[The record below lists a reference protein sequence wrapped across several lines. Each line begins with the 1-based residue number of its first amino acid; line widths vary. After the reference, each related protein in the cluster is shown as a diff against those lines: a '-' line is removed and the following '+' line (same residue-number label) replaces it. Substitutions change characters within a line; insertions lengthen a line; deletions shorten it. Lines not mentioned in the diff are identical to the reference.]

1 MTAKAEPTT
10 TITARVPRKVRQD
23 LEALARAT
31 GRNRNTLVHD
41 ALTRFIETQR
51 WQIAMVED
59 RLRQADAGD
68 FASDGEMEELWA
80 ELGLDADDAGE
91 PATRAAR

>member
-1 MTAKAEPTT
+1 MAEPTT

-51 WQIAMVED
+51 WQIATVED
-59 RLRQADAGD
+59 RLRQADTGD
-68 FASDGEMEELWA
+68 FASDEEMEELWA
-80 ELGLDADDAGE
+80 ELGLDADDTGE
-91 PATRAAR
+91 PAARAAR